1 MHEKMAKLLACPVCS
16 TPLTFEGKTS
26 NGRFINEYFKCSDG
40 HMYQVKE
47 QVGLL
52 KDAKM
57 SADEF
62 KWKVDV
68 ADEKKYAEIRRR
80 AR

>member
-1 MHEKMAKLLACPVCS
+1 
-16 TPLTFEGKTS
+16 
-26 NGRFINEYFKCSDG
+26 
-40 HMYQVKE
+40 MYQVKE

-62 KWKVDV
+62 EWKVDV
-68 ADEKKYAEIRRR
+68 ADEKKYAEIRATR
-80 AR
+80 AKSAY